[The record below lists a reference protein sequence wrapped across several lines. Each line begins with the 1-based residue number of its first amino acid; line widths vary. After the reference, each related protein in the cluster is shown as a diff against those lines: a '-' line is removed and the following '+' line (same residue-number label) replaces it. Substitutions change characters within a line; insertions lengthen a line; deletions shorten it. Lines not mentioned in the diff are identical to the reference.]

1 MTEQDK
7 LEEIYLLLSDLRVAM
22 HRENTF
28 EEYEKRARDYYA
40 RIARGADFGR
50 DMLPEETIRRHDEA

>member
-22 HRENTF
+22 HRENTL
-28 EEYEKRARDYYA
+28 EEYEKIARDYYA
-40 RIARGADFGR
+40 RIARGADFVR
-50 DMLPEETIRRHDEA
+50 EMLPEEIIRQHDEA